1 MWPHFSIKS
10 KTEQKSRFDIN
21 SAICSGQTQGWSAL
35 SLAAGYVIGFGTSLV
50 PLTTNSKDILH
61 AGIHRTNFL
70 PVRAQIH
77 DPALQALEPQ
87 AHRGMER
94 HGRIEFEPSRVCA
107 LHNDDG
113 RLQLRVETATDEEL
127 ERTQNTV
134 VNHLKRFAFKE
145 DLGDIVWT
153 REG

>member
-1 MWPHFSIKS
+1 MPASI
-10 KTEQKSRFDIN
+10 
-21 SAICSGQTQGWSAL
+21 
-35 SLAAGYVIGFGTSLV
+35 
-50 PLTTNSKDILH
+50 
-61 AGIHRTNFL
+61 
-70 PVRAQIH
+70 AQISSPSARKYMIQLCKH
-77 DPALQALEPQ
+77 WSHKLTVEWNDTD
-87 AHRGMER
+87 
-94 HGRIEFEPSRVCA
+94 GRIEFEPSRVCA